1 MRVWAGEE
9 VKVDEKELED
19 AMEGIE
25 STADNTASG
34 SGAAAASG
42 EQL

>member
-19 AMEGIE
+19 AMEGVE
-25 STADNTASG
+25 STADNVASG
-34 SGAAAASG
+34 SGTAGA
-42 EQL
+42 EQT